1 MTLFS
6 QNMLEIAAEL
16 AMTDPSYAEM
26 SLKFIEHFM
35 WIASAMGGLGD
46 GTGMWDEE
54 DGFFYDL
61 LRLPDGRAQRLKVRS
76 MVGLLPLCAAT
87 TLEAEQC
94 ERFPE
99 IQERFAWFL
108 DARPELAARCT
119 IRGRSAST
127 AGASCRS

>member
-6 QNMLEIAAEL
+6 QNMVEIAAEL
-16 AMTDPSYAEM
+16 SMSDPSYADM
-26 SLKFIEHFM
+26 TLKFVEHFM
-35 WIASAMGGLGD
+35 WIASAMDNLGE

-94 ERFPE
+94 DRFPKS
-99 IQERFAWFL
+99 RSGPAGSWRL
-108 DARPELAARCT
+108 ARSCAHRST
-119 IRGRSAST
+119 IRGSLASP
-127 AGASCRS
+127 AGA